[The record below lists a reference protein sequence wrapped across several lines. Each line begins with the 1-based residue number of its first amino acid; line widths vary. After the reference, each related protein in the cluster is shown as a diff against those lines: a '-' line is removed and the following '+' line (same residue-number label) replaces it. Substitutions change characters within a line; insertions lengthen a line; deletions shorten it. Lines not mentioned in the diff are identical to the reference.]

1 MGSRPELIFFES
13 TPNEMDNRVPLASSL
28 QSFESAMLLV
38 GIRRYPHALVSCVF
52 AIEGA
57 LKAGLSI
64 DESDRGKLSERLRQ
78 AAVAKPGL
86 TLFVRSGDL
95 TTLTRRRDKIAH
107 FGFTP
112 RDDRECAQL
121 LLKTGIPYLA
131 ACYREFFEFDLV
143 GSINSELGNHL
154 ALALDV
160 YQKVQKAITAPELC
174 FSAVSAWVRESMKLS
189 LASQWERI
197 TLDDARSQGMP
208 DGLVREAVERYQYE
222 GSKYRWR
229 FNCPVCGTWESFVGD
244 LDDALDNGDVS
255 VVSGECF
262 FCGFVASPEIR
273 LLTEILLGDQPERA
287 RAQILKEWC

>member
-1 MGSRPELIFFES
+1 
-13 TPNEMDNRVPLASSL
+13 
-28 QSFESAMLLV
+28 
-38 GIRRYPHALVSCVF
+38 
-52 AIEGA
+52 
-57 LKAGLSI
+57 
-64 DESDRGKLSERLRQ
+64 
-78 AAVAKPGL
+78 
-86 TLFVRSGDL
+86 
-95 TTLTRRRDKIAH
+95 
-107 FGFTP
+107 
-112 RDDRECAQL
+112 
-121 LLKTGIPYLA
+121 
-131 ACYREFFEFDLV
+131 
-143 GSINSELGNHL
+143 
-154 ALALDV
+154 
-160 YQKVQKAITAPELC
+160 
-174 FSAVSAWVRESMKLS
+174 MKLS